1 MWLGA
6 LMLSNFKFTFADITE
21 IFAFV
26 LSVGGFL
33 WAVFVWQGSKIFA
46 SKKST
51 EKLEDR
57 MEALSKEMKDLK
69 SDIER
74 LPSYNDIQNIN
85 KQLSGLENTITAVNG
100 KVDGVGGIVSRV
112 EHQLNLL
119 MQHQINKEK

>member
-1 MWLGA
+1 
-6 LMLSNFKFTFADITE
+6 MLSNFKFTFADITE